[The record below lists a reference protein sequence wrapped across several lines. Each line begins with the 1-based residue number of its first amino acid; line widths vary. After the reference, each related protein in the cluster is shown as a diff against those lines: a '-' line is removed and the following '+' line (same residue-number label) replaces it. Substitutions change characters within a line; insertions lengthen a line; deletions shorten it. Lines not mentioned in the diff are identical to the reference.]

1 MDLRIRIKAALLELK
16 KASLSVPENTEG
28 KLHTLIEKYDMIFMG
43 PKMNVINSIEL
54 LHTLKEK
61 FSIDISLENLNGL
74 LPNLCTE
81 LGMKTESL
89 ISLQDAGEPDVSGP
103 RRPFCFHVSTKCLPG
118 KLFRRD
124 LRDFSLD
131 LLLLQ

>member
-16 KASLSVPENTEG
+16 KASLSVPENTEV

-89 ISLQDAGEPDVSGP
+89 ISLQDAGEPDP
-103 RRPFCFHVSTKCLPG
+103 PIATYLIT
-118 KLFRRD
+118 LF
-124 LRDFSLD
+124 
-131 LLLLQ
+131 

>member
-43 PKMNVINSIEL
+43 PKMNVINSIE
-54 LHTLKEK
+54 EK

-89 ISLQDAGEPDVSGP
+89 ISLQDAGEPDP
-103 RRPFCFHVSTKCLPG
+103 PIATYLIT
-118 KLFRRD
+118 LF
-124 LRDFSLD
+124 
-131 LLLLQ
+131 

>member
-1 MDLRIRIKAALLELK
+1 
-16 KASLSVPENTEG
+16 
-28 KLHTLIEKYDMIFMG
+28 MIFMG

-89 ISLQDAGEPDVSGP
+89 ISLQDAGEPDPPIATYLITLFNSRSPSLIGGNPSSCLIPLIVDC
-103 RRPFCFHVSTKCLPG
+103 PFLI
-118 KLFRRD
+118 
-124 LRDFSLD
+124 FSR
-131 LLLLQ
+131 

>member
-74 LPNLCTE
+74 LPNLYTE

-89 ISLQDAGEPDVSGP
+89 ISLQDAGEPDP
-103 RRPFCFHVSTKCLPG
+103 PIATYLIT
-118 KLFRRD
+118 LF
-124 LRDFSLD
+124 
-131 LLLLQ
+131 